1 MRKKMP
7 VIKLDTI
14 TKIEGH
20 ARLKVKVKKG
30 EVKEARIEVY
40 EGARF
45 FEGILKGRRYDE
57 VAHLAS
63 RICGVCSQA
72 HLITALKA
80 IEEALNIKNSEQTE
94 LLREL
99 LLIGQ
104 IIQSHSLHLYFLGL
118 PDYLGF
124 ENAIA
129 MASKY
134 PKEVKRA
141 LKIKRLGNDIC
152 TKIGGREVHSITA
165 VLGGFSKIPKQE
177 ELDEL
182 LKEVKTA
189 KKEILK
195 TVNLFENLLYPKFE
209 RKTEYIALRKENT
222 YALLHGN
229 ISSTEGLNITHD
241 LYNEYLEEYAKGYS
255 TAKFVVSEG
264 KGYMV
269 GALARLNLN
278 RRMLSKDARIFL
290 KKSKFN
296 FPNYSPFVNNFAQAL
311 ELVHLVDRAIEIL
324 ENLRIRD
331 EKPIKFK
338 PKSGHGIS
346 ATEAPRGM
354 LIHEY
359 ELNKKGDVA
368 KANIITPTT
377 QNLKNIE
384 DDIKVFLPGILDKSE
399 DEVKLELEKL
409 IRSYDP
415 CISCSTHFLKLDL
428 KRE

>member
-1 MRKKMP
+1 MP
-7 VIKLDTI
+7 VIKLDHI

-20 ARLKVKVKKG
+20 ARLKVKVEER
-30 EVKEARIEVY
+30 EVKKAHIEVY

-72 HLITALKA
+72 HLITGLKGM
-80 IEEALNIKNSEQTE
+80 EEALGIRASRQTE

-124 ENAIA
+124 ENAIS

-134 PKEVKRA
+134 PQEVKRA
-141 LKIKRLGNDIC
+141 LRIKKLGNEIC
-152 TKIGGREVHSITA
+152 TVIGGREVHSITA
-165 VLGGFSKIPKQE
+165 VLGGFSKLPTSE
-177 ELDEL
+177 ELGEL
-182 LKEVKTA
+182 LKEVKDM
-189 KKEILK
+189 KKEAIK
-195 TVNLFENLLYPKFE
+195 TVELFENLSYPEFE
-209 RKTEYIALRKENT
+209 RKTEYIALRREGE

-229 ISSTEGLNITHD
+229 IGSTKGLNITHD
-241 LYNEYLEEYAKGYS
+241 RYNEYLKEYTKDYS

-278 RRMLSKDARIFL
+278 REMLSRDARNFL

-296 FPNYSPFVNNFAQAL
+296 FPHYSPFVNNFAQAL
-311 ELVHLVDRAIEIL
+311 ELVHLADRAMEIL
-324 ENLRIRD
+324 QNLPLKKER
-331 EKPIKFK
+331 PIKFE
-338 PKSGHGIS
+338 PKAGHGIS

-354 LIHEY
+354 LLHEY
-359 ELNKKGDVA
+359 ELDKKGDV
-368 KANIITPTT
+368 KRANIITPTT

-384 DDIKVFLPGILDKSE
+384 DDIRKFLPGILEKSE
-399 DEVKLELEKL
+399 EEVKLELEKL

-415 CISCSTHFLKLDL
+415 CISCSTHFLDLDL
-428 KRE
+428 ERK